1 MNSPKLD
8 GRTVSDVLTLIE
20 EKSRAYTPE
29 WKFNANDPDGGT
41 ALAMLFSEMFC
52 GTVDRLDRFPDKCSL
67 EFLNLIGVSAKPAAP
82 ALGVAAAQ
90 LASGTPDRVYIS
102 KGTQLFTDRGGDR
115 LIFETTQGFFATPGV
130 ITDIYM
136 TDPARD
142 VITHTA
148 LPEELP
154 VRLLR
159 PDPDRNIECHRFS
172 VACGSVLRLI
182 GAAEIRLTIGGTAS
196 AEKKIIEML
205 CSSESA
211 AWTMPTANG
220 NIHLAACPGEG
231 CVILMKPDGVCIS
244 TDERGLPDEDGTYR
258 VFCEMR
264 RTNSTEPLAAD
275 SIKLSCNSV
284 DEPETMRGRRPDCM
298 FCNDT
303 ELPRHDG
310 VYPFDKEPNA
320 YDSLYIC
327 SDEVFSKAGAQIT
340 LDLSVG
346 TVTAGAEDISAEPDF
361 AQKLLVDK
369 GDLKTTHPDDI
380 YISDVIWEYWNGL
393 GWARLEVSGDINPFS
408 CMGQDGRRRVVFI
421 CPDDIRVSVQSAR
434 SGLWIRARIREI
446 RNRFSMNARWLIP
459 FLRTIDLR
467 FDHGSRLVEADSVTT
482 LNSCTGRSYA
492 MNGTRTRM
500 ELFATMPDQK
510 RTAYFRFDKP
520 PCGFPVNLFLGFDGE
535 TDEER
540 DLEFSYRSKKNP
552 GSWSGLRTADHTGGF
567 CSSGIISM
575 YIPDDFAETELFG
588 ISGYWIRAEEHYGN
602 ENVNYPSLCMLQM
615 NAVDIMQQV
624 SVSGERSSVRAGIR
638 NQTVQLLNTPV
649 TDCALWVSEL
659 SETPLSELQELYR
672 AERENVRT
680 VSGDDGLPAE
690 WWVRWQRVESL
701 ASCGPEDR
709 CYELDCTTGRITFG
723 DGVNGRIPAYSAEIQ
738 VSADYSWGG
747 GVSGNLP
754 AGAIDGLMTGIPF
767 VESMTNI
774 IPTCGGTNAQS
785 LDAIR
790 RIGAQRIRHGGRAV
804 TLRDHEGLIAEEFAE
819 VGEVRCFSGIDR
831 RGTAQA
837 GCITAVVKPTQMGST
852 AYALSLC
859 RRIENFLLERECC
872 EPISG
877 GRLAVIPARLIKVSA
892 EISIVVKDIE
902 KAAQTERDVIS
913 AVSRLTDTAAS
924 HIGVVPCE
932 NDIYAAVRGV
942 ANVAYAARVLLTGEY
957 FSDGISLA
965 IPLDRK
971 PEYPFFLPV
980 TGTHT
985 VRIDGV
991 SGM

>member
-172 VACGSVLRLI
+172 VACGSVLRLS

-220 NIHLAACPGEG
+220 NIHLAARPGEG
-231 CVILMKPDGVCIS
+231 CVILMKPDGVCIP
-244 TDERGLPDEDGTYR
+244 TDERGLPDEEGTYR

-361 AQKLLVDK
+361 DKKLLVDK

-393 GWARLEVSGDINPFS
+393 GWARLSVTGDLDMFS
-408 CMGQDGRRRVVFI
+408 CSGQDGKRRISFI
-421 CPDDIRVSVQSAR
+421 CPSDMEASVQNSS
-434 SGLWIRARIREI
+434 SGLWIRARVRDVK
-446 RNRFSMNARWLIP
+446 NRFSMNGRWLIP
-459 FLRTIDLR
+459 LVRTVDLR
-467 FDHGSRLVEADSVTT
+467 FDYGSEMRPASEVTT
-482 LNSCTGRSYA
+482 CNSCRMTTYQ

-500 ELFATMPDQK
+500 ELFSLMPDVR
-510 RTAYFRFDKP
+510 RTVYFRFDQP
-520 PCGFPVNLFLGFDGE
+520 PCGLPVNLYLGFDGE
-535 TDEER
+535 ITDER
-540 DLEFSYRSKKNP
+540 VLNFSCCSASQTGN
-552 GSWSGLRTADHTGGF
+552 WSELKVTDGTRGF
-567 CSSGIISM
+567 CGSGIISM
-575 YIPDDFAETELFG
+575 YVPDDIAETEIFG
-588 ISGYWIRAEEHYGN
+588 VKGYWIRAEEPFGSSAAVSPTLITA
-602 ENVNYPSLCMLQM
+602 EM
-615 NAVDIMQQV
+615 NAVDLIQQI
-624 SVSGERSSVRAGIR
+624 SVTGERNSAAAGKK
-638 NQTVQLLNTPV
+638 NHKLQLIYRPVINCEVWVNELGETP
-649 TDCALWVSEL
+649 VSEL
-659 SETPLSELQELYR
+659 QSLSRDGRTQ
-672 AERENVRT
+672 VR
-680 VSGDDGLPAE
+680 VVNGPDGLPAE
-690 WWVRWQRVESL
+690 WWVKWECTESL
-701 ASCGPEDR
+701 AGCGAESR
-709 CYELDCTTGRITFG
+709 CYELDSSTGVITFG
-723 DGVNGRIPAYSAEIQ
+723 DGTNGKIPAYSADAD
-738 VSADYSWGG
+738 VSINYSWGG
-747 GVSGNLP
+747 GTSGNLP
-754 AGAIDGLMTGIPF
+754 AGTLDGLITGIPF

-774 IPTCGGTNAQS
+774 LPTCGGSNAQS
-785 LDAIR
+785 LDKIR
-790 RIGAQRIRHGGRAV
+790 KIGAQRIRHGGRAV
-804 TLRDHEGLIAEEFAE
+804 TVRDYEGIIAEEFSE
-819 VGEVRCFSGIDR
+819 VGEVKCFSGANSSGAQESGCVTVVIKPADM
-831 RGTAQA
+831 GTA
-837 GCITAVVKPTQMGST
+837 S
-852 AYALSLC
+852 YALSLC
-859 RRIENFLLERECC
+859 RRIEEYLRTRACC
-872 EPISG
+872 EPVFG
-877 GRLAVIPARLIKVSA
+877 GRLAVIPVRPLKISADISVVIKNV
-892 EISIVVKDIE
+892 EF
-902 KAAQTERDVIS
+902 AAQTEREIIH
-913 AVSRLTDTAAS
+913 AVTRLTDKATAC
-924 HIGVVPCE
+924 IGAVPCE
-932 NDIYAAVRGV
+932 NDIYAALKGV
-942 ANVAYAARVLLTGEY
+942 QNVAYATRVLLTGEY
-957 FSDGISLA
+957 SGDGVSAA

-971 PEYPFFLPV
+971 PDYPYFLPV
-980 TGTHT
+980 TGVHT
-985 VRIDGV
+985 VRIDGA
-991 SGM
+991 SGL

>member
-8 GRTVSDVLTLIE
+8 GRTVSDVLTLID

-159 PDPDRNIECHRFS
+159 PDPDRNIERHRFS
-172 VACGSVLRLI
+172 VACGSVLRLS
-182 GAAEIRLTIGGTAS
+182 GAAEIRLAIGGTGS
-196 AEKKIIEML
+196 AEKKSVEML

-220 NIHLAACPGEG
+220 NIHLAARPGDG
-231 CVILMKPDGVCIS
+231 CVILTKPNGLCIP
-244 TDERGLPDEDGTYR
+244 TDERGLPDEEGTYR

-327 SDEVFSKAGAQIT
+327 SDEVFSKPGAQIT

-346 TVTAGAEDISAEPDF
+346 TVTAGAEDDSAEPDF
-361 AQKLLVDK
+361 DQKLLVDK

-434 SGLWIRARIREI
+434 SGADTRDTKQVQYE
-446 RNRFSMNARWLIP
+446 
-459 FLRTIDLR
+459 RTL
-467 FDHGSRLVEADSVTT
+467 
-482 LNSCTGRSYA
+482 
-492 MNGTRTRM
+492 
-500 ELFATMPDQK
+500 
-510 RTAYFRFDKP
+510 AY
-520 PCGFPVNLFLGFDGE
+520 PV
-535 TDEER
+535 
-540 DLEFSYRSKKNP
+540 
-552 GSWSGLRTADHTGGF
+552 
-567 CSSGIISM
+567 
-575 YIPDDFAETELFG
+575 
-588 ISGYWIRAEEHYGN
+588 
-602 ENVNYPSLCMLQM
+602 
-615 NAVDIMQQV
+615 
-624 SVSGERSSVRAGIR
+624 
-638 NQTVQLLNTPV
+638 
-649 TDCALWVSEL
+649 
-659 SETPLSELQELYR
+659 
-672 AERENVRT
+672 
-680 VSGDDGLPAE
+680 
-690 WWVRWQRVESL
+690 
-701 ASCGPEDR
+701 PEDYR
-709 CYELDCTTGRITFG
+709 
-723 DGVNGRIPAYSAEIQ
+723 P
-738 VSADYSWGG
+738 
-747 GVSGNLP
+747 
-754 AGAIDGLMTGIPF
+754 
-767 VESMTNI
+767 
-774 IPTCGGTNAQS
+774 
-785 LDAIR
+785 
-790 RIGAQRIRHGGRAV
+790 
-804 TLRDHEGLIAEEFAE
+804 
-819 VGEVRCFSGIDR
+819 
-831 RGTAQA
+831 
-837 GCITAVVKPTQMGST
+837 
-852 AYALSLC
+852 
-859 RRIENFLLERECC
+859 
-872 EPISG
+872 
-877 GRLAVIPARLIKVSA
+877 
-892 EISIVVKDIE
+892 
-902 KAAQTERDVIS
+902 
-913 AVSRLTDTAAS
+913 
-924 HIGVVPCE
+924 
-932 NDIYAAVRGV
+932 AVRSRQPPG
-942 ANVAYAARVLLTGEY
+942 
-957 FSDGISLA
+957 
-965 IPLDRK
+965 
-971 PEYPFFLPV
+971 
-980 TGTHT
+980 
-985 VRIDGV
+985 
-991 SGM
+991 